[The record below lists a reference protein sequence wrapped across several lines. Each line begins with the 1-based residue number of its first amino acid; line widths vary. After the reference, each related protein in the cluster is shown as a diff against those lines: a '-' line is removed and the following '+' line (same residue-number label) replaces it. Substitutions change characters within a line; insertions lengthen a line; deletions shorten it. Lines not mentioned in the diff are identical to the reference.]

1 MAKTFVLNDCSSK
14 KKSKKKTAK
23 TVIFGILIIAEI
35 LLFLQFI
42 IPYIDWLNS
51 YLESHPKLYYY
62 LDYGEYYVCEYCQ
75 ASFVGVFKYLAIF
88 THLAGHLIGN
98 VCMDSF
104 GLFIVPDYLAHLILL
119 VVLFVVILLVRPKK
133 KKSAP
138 NDRKTNRSRQTITI
152 TFSNGTF

>member
-42 IPYIDWLNS
+42 IPYVTWLHGYIDGKH
-51 YLESHPKLYYY
+51 YIYYESSTHF
-62 LDYGEYYVCEYCQ
+62 DCAYCDKF
-75 ASFVGVFKYLAIF
+75 FVGPFKYLFIQI
-88 THLAGHLIGN
+88 HCIMSHIIGDIL
-98 VCMDSF
+98 MDSF
-104 GLFIVPDYLAHLILL
+104 GLYIVPDYLAHLILL

>member
-1 MAKTFVLNDCSSK
+1 MAKTFVLKDCSSEKRNK
-14 KKSKKKTAK
+14 KKIVKR
-23 TVIFGILIIAEI
+23 VIFGILIIAEI

-42 IPYIDWLNS
+42 IPYIDWLIG
-51 YLESHPKLYYY
+51 YLQDHPKLYYY
-62 LDYGEYYVCEYCQ
+62 QDYGEYYVCECCP
-75 ASFVGVFKYLAIF
+75 ASFVGAFKYLAIF

-104 GLFIVPDYLAHLILL
+104 GIFIVPDYLAHLILL

-138 NDRKTNRSRQTITI
+138 KDHKTNRSRQTITI
-152 TFSNGTF
+152 TFS